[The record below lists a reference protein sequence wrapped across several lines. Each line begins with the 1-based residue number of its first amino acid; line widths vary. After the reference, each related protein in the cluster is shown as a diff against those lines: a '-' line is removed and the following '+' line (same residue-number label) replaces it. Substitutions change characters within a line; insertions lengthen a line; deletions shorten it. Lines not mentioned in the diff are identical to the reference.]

1 MANKDIIEKWTAE
14 SVTPVVAESVLAT
27 EGVASF
33 QPVPPLSNGVLIT
46 NLFGNADVDIFV
58 NVFYGC
64 NIPEVS
70 WNIQER
76 VKDALEAAGA
86 KADHINIHI
95 EGVDLSNVRKNK

>member
-1 MANKDIIEKWTAE
+1 MANKEAREKWTIE
-14 SVTPVVAESVLAT
+14 SVTPVITETILAT
-27 EGVASF
+27 EGVASL
-33 QPVPPLSNGVLIT
+33 QPVPPISQGVLIT
-46 NLFGNADVDIFV
+46 NIFGNVDVDIFG

-76 VKDALEAAGA
+76 VKETLESSGI

-95 EGVDLSNVRKNK
+95 EGVDLSNVRKNE

>member
-1 MANKDIIEKWTAE
+1 MATKEQKEKQTAE
-14 SVTPVVAESVLAT
+14 SITSIVAPVVLAT
-27 EGVASF
+27 EGVASM
-33 QPVPPLSNGVLIT
+33 QPVPAVPSGILIT
-46 NLFGNADVDIFV
+46 SIFGNMDIDVFV

-76 VKDALEAAGA
+76 IKEALEANSV

-95 EGVDLSNVRKNK
+95 EGVDLGNVKNE